1 MKDFFRTI
9 TAVSLACLLLLST
22 MSFAINKHFCGD
34 HLVSTSVI
42 LKAET
47 CGMDSDS
54 YRKQI
59 PTTKKGCSV
68 MKKNCCKDV
77 IELVKGQDDLKLDF
91 SNFSFQQQVFIT
103 SFVITYSNLFEG
115 LDTQIVPFKEYSPP
129 LVVKD
134 IQLLDQVF
142 LI

>member
-1 MKDFFRTI
+1 MKDFFRNI
-9 TAVSLACLLLLST
+9 TAVSLACLMLVST
-22 MSFAINKHFCGD
+22 MSFTINKHYCGD

-47 CGMDSDS
+47 CGME
-54 YRKQI
+54 KQI

-68 MKKNCCKDV
+68 IKKNCCKDE
-77 IELVKGQDDLKLDF
+77 IQLVKGQDDLKLDF
-91 SNFSFQQQVFIT
+91 SELDFQQQNFIT
-103 SFVITYSNLFEG
+103 SFVITYTNLFKG
-115 LDTQIVPFKEYSPP
+115 LDTQIIPFKDYSPP

>member
-1 MKDFFRTI
+1 MKDFFRNI
-9 TAVSLACLLLLST
+9 TAVSLACLMLVST
-22 MSFAINKHFCGD
+22 MSFTINKHFCGD

-47 CGMDSDS
+47 CGME
-54 YRKQI
+54 KQI
-59 PTTKKGCSV
+59 PTTEKGCSV
-68 MKKNCCKDV
+68 MKKNCCKNE
-77 IELVKGQDDLKLDF
+77 IQLVKGQDDLKIDF
-91 SNFSFQQQVFIT
+91 SELDFQQQIFIT

-115 LDTQIVPFKEYSPP
+115 IDTQIVPFKEYSPP